1 MSVCI
6 GRIWLNFKLIV
17 IFVLSKLFFFSEYCK
32 MRAFPTINKS
42 EYLNTIGSKLSPEI
56 DVLWTGDKVI
66 SQVITTESIIELSK
80 VLRRKPIIW
89 DNIHA
94 NDYDH
99 RRVFLGPYSGRPVEL
114 YKYLNGVLTNPNCE
128 FEANFVAIH
137 TFATWCQVAGNATK
151 PAVVAEN
158 QLDSADL
165 DDAVPMEVQID
176 ETIEVRSSEEPVQID
191 LYPLTP
197 ADVTS
202 VVTSYDPRSAMK
214 LAIQD
219 WLEEFKISKPAEIKC
234 YAKRHTNVSVLNGQ
248 TVYSGQYSLDVTNPR
263 DEHMMEV
270 GQHNNTPNI
279 SMADLYLLT
288 DLFYLPYEHGK
299 SGNSFLSEFKWLNE
313 NCQQANGD
321 AQLFKDKESSWRERA
336 AHFHS
341 HCHMVGE
348 LFVKLSKIPNESI
361 LYDLY
366 PYAWDVNESVLA
378 LGSYVSWLA
387 SSEHKPILVETNMAD
402 QELSSNE
409 IAAPGFLVEDFIEAW
424 HVKYIGGI
432 TVAML
437 KLLPFDGGFGFLD
450 IAPDSPSSDIYHVRP
465 FHDSDKENLYK
476 LCSVTDCATTEVID
490 MENED
495 FYGDKRVGPYL
506 DICAKSVFIVEHNG
520 EICGYVAAAP
530 DNKSFNEKTQSGWLP
545 FMNKK
550 YPKAVTIDNPCAR
563 HVDWY
568 LETNSHLE
576 VHVQPKIRTAR
587 VMRRVL
593 AMVLSVLKSLG
604 STSVFMELRDE
615 GEFDMYSKLGFQ
627 SIDSGVNRKTI
638 FRPL

>member
-1 MSVCI
+1 M
-6 GRIWLNFKLIV
+6 LLI
-17 IFVLSKLFFFSEYCK
+17 L
-32 MRAFPTINKS
+32 
-42 EYLNTIGSKLSPEI
+42 
-56 DVLWTGDKVI
+56 GDKVI

-263 DEHMMEV
+263 
-270 GQHNNTPNI
+270 GTFI
-279 SMADLYLLT
+279 YLY
-288 DLFYLPYEHGK
+288 
-299 SGNSFLSEFKWLNE
+299 
-313 NCQQANGD
+313 
-321 AQLFKDKESSWRERA
+321 
-336 AHFHS
+336 
-341 HCHMVGE
+341 
-348 LFVKLSKIPNESI
+348 I
-361 LYDLY
+361 
-366 PYAWDVNESVLA
+366 
-378 LGSYVSWLA
+378 A
-387 SSEHKPILVETNMAD
+387 S
-402 QELSSNE
+402 
-409 IAAPGFLVEDFIEAW
+409 
-424 HVKYIGGI
+424 
-432 TVAML
+432 
-437 KLLPFDGGFGFLD
+437 
-450 IAPDSPSSDIYHVRP
+450 
-465 FHDSDKENLYK
+465 
-476 LCSVTDCATTEVID
+476 
-490 MENED
+490 
-495 FYGDKRVGPYL
+495 
-506 DICAKSVFIVEHNG
+506 
-520 EICGYVAAAP
+520 
-530 DNKSFNEKTQSGWLP
+530 
-545 FMNKK
+545 
-550 YPKAVTIDNPCAR
+550 
-563 HVDWY
+563 
-568 LETNSHLE
+568 
-576 VHVQPKIRTAR
+576 
-587 VMRRVL
+587 
-593 AMVLSVLKSLG
+593 
-604 STSVFMELRDE
+604 
-615 GEFDMYSKLGFQ
+615 
-627 SIDSGVNRKTI
+627 
-638 FRPL
+638 